1 MTWWQALIL
10 GIVEGATEYLPVSST
25 GHLILAERAMG
36 LEGSSANKA
45 YAICIQGGAILA
57 VLGLY
62 RNHVKQ
68 MTMGVLGR
76 DHAGKRMAR
85 NVIAAFIPTA
95 VAGLAMNHFIKAH
108 LMGLWPIVFAW
119 FVGGAA
125 ILLLA
130 WYPKLSE
137 WRRHSTTIDH
147 LSWRGALI
155 IGVAQCLG
163 MWPGTSRSLVVIAGG
178 LIVGL
183 PLAAA
188 VEFSFLLGVV
198 TLLAATAHDAV
209 KEGPNMVREIGW
221 SNILIGFAAAALSAA
236 VAVKWMVGFL
246 NRRGLTPFAYYRIA
260 LAMIVAV
267 LIVFGKISP

>member
-25 GHLILAERAMG
+25 GHLILAERVMG
-36 LEGSSANKA
+36 LDDSSASKA

-68 MTMGVLGR
+68 MTLGVLGK

-85 NVIAAFIPTA
+85 NVLAAFLPAA
-95 VAGLAMNHFIKAH
+95 VAGLALNHFIKSH

-130 WYPKLSE
+130 WYPKLGE
-137 WRRHSTTIDH
+137 WRRHATTIDH
-147 LSWRGALI
+147 LSWRGAVI
-155 IGVAQCLG
+155 IGVVQCLG

-183 PLAAA
+183 PMAAA

-198 TLLAATAHDAV
+198 TLLAATTHDAV

-221 SNILIGFAAAALSAA
+221 TNILIGVFAAAASAA

-267 LIVFGKISP
+267 LIVFSKLSP